1 MSTRFDR
8 MSDRTIYAILI
19 ALSVLSRLPFLRTFE
34 LVAYDGTYYLNQAK
48 TIFSGHMAGAF
59 PIGYPLVVRL
69 FQLVLR
75 DYQLAGQAV
84 SFVAGAAAACLAY
97 RLAKHFTNRG
107 FALLAAVVLALNPL
121 FIRLSLMTLSESL
134 YVFSVLLSLMCY
146 VERRWLPFGLATGMA
161 AITRPEALAIAVLLG
176 LSRIRRPKELAVI
189 AISFLVV
196 YSANAV
202 VLSASQHRVVLLPK
216 SWLVGSSMENWRA
229 REVSIDFEGKEAIQE
244 KLEAEAGSKSLAAD
258 YFRRLP
264 QEILLLGRHVLPA
277 IFLLALLALRHPKY
291 LFLAAALV
299 PFFAIPLATVRSMD
313 RFVLPYVPILILLAV
328 FAAGEFRGRSL
339 RALAVYL
346 IAASAII
353 LPFVNSAALW
363 RPEEPGLLGVKRA
376 AIAFRDEV
384 KPGDR
389 IADRKPFFA
398 FYAGGEYVE
407 IPIAPYEDVMKFL
420 TSENVRYM
428 ALHNGTI
435 HSLRPA
441 LRPLLYSRSVVNGEM
456 RLRQAYF
463 DSDGEVVFQ
472 RMRDQDP
479 AAWTQITPPGG
490 ADIFPAWSPEGD
502 RIAFRSQRSDGHGG
516 IYVIELGARL
526 PRKLTDAPFVYDQLA
541 WSPDGN
547 RIAFASDHAGQ
558 MHLYEVDT
566 GTGFVRALTS
576 GTDSSASPSWLPSGD
591 EIVFAGTPR
600 GGETDIW
607 SLDLRTGK
615 RKRLTEDGGN
625 SCPAVSPNGDRVA
638 WIREGEGVWILDRS
652 SGATIR
658 LLAPRSVSHAPAW
671 SGDGQYLAVT
681 ARDWGSWD
689 IYIMK
694 ADGTNAL
701 LLTKNHKED
710 VMPAWSPDPD
720 GGRIALVSNT
730 GQQTFSIWIIEGL
743 EPYKER
749 LETRFDFNVFPAP
762 SGG

>member
-8 MSDRTIYAILI
+8 MSDRTIYAIL
-19 ALSVLSRLPFLRTFE
+19 AVLSVLSRLPFLRTFE

-48 TIFSGHMAGAF
+48 TLFSGHMAGAF

-69 FQLVLR
+69 FQIVLR

-84 SFVAGAAAACLAY
+84 SFVASVASACLAY

-107 FALLAAVVLALNPL
+107 FAFLAAVVLALNPL

-134 YVFSVLLSLMCY
+134 YVFWVLLSLMCF
-146 VERRWLPFGLATGMA
+146 VERRWLPFGLAMGMA
-161 AITRPEALAIAVLLG
+161 AITRPEALAIAVLLA
-176 LSRIRRPKELAVI
+176 LSRIRRPKEMAVI

-196 YSANAV
+196 YCANAA
-202 VLSASQHRVVLLPK
+202 VLSVTQHSFVLLPK
-216 SWLVGSSMENWRA
+216 SGFVGSSLENWRA
-229 REVSIDFEGKEAIQE
+229 REVSIDFEGKEAVQE
-244 KLEAEAGSKSLAAD
+244 ELEAAAGSKSLAAD
-258 YFRRLP
+258 YLRRLP
-264 QEILLLGRHVLPA
+264 EEILLLGRHVLPA
-277 IFLLALLALRHPKY
+277 IFLLALLALRHRKY
-291 LFLAAALV
+291 TFLAVALV

-313 RFVLPYVPILILLAV
+313 RYVLPYVPILILLAV
-328 FAAGEFRGRSL
+328 LAAAELRGRSL

-346 IAASAII
+346 IAASAVI
-353 LPFVNSAALW
+353 LPFVNSAVLW
-363 RPEEPGLLGVKRA
+363 QPEEPELLGVKRA
-376 AIAFRDEV
+376 AIAFRDKV

-407 IPIAPYEDVMKFL
+407 IPIAPYEDVMKLL
-420 TSENVRYM
+420 TSENVKYL

-435 HSLRPA
+435 RALRPA

-456 RLRQAYF
+456 RLRQVYF
-463 DSDGEVVFQ
+463 DHDGEVVFQ
-472 RMRDQDP
+472 RVRDQDP
-479 AAWTQITPPGG
+479 AEWTQITPPGG
-490 ADIFPAWSPEGD
+490 ADIFPAWSPKGD
-502 RIAFRSQRSDGHGG
+502 RIAFRSQRSDGQGG

-526 PRKLTDAPFVYDQLA
+526 PRKLTAAPFVYDQLA
-541 WSPDGN
+541 WSPDGR

-558 MHLYEVDT
+558 VHLYAVDT
-566 GTGFVRALTS
+566 ETGGTQALTS
-576 GTDSSASPSWLPSGD
+576 GANSDSSPAWSPSGD
-591 EIVFAGTPR
+591 EIVFAGTR

-607 SLDLRTGK
+607 SLDLRTSTF
-615 RKRLTEDGGN
+615 KRLTEDGGN
-625 SCPAVSPNGDRVA
+625 SHPAISPNGDRVA
-638 WIREGEGVWILDRS
+638 WIKEDAGVWILDRS
-652 SGATIR
+652 SGETLQ
-658 LLAPRSVSHAPAW
+658 LLAPRSVRYTPAW
-671 SGDGQYLAVT
+671 SGDGRYLAVT

-701 LLTKNHKED
+701 LLTKNHKQD
-710 VMPAWSPDPD
+710 TMPAWSPD

-749 LETRFDFNVFPAP
+749 LETRYDFDVFPAP
-762 SGG
+762 SG